1 MDSQANFLLGSIKE
15 LVVVEELRDIAW
27 PLTPF

>member
-15 LVVVEELRDIAW
+15 LVVVEELRDIVW